1 MNLQPKINSRE
12 SVMRAYSVPGSVLR
26 ASHALTITREQSSQA
41 DMSGNSGILTLTTGT
56 RAQFLT
62 TLDTWTKTAHAF
74 NKIRREFM
82 EVILVITVPSK
93 CSCFLTLFASV
104 PPLSAKLP

>member
-1 MNLQPKINSRE
+1 
-12 SVMRAYSVPGSVLR
+12 MRASSVPGSVLR
-26 ASHALTITREQSSQA
+26 ASHAFTITIEQSSQA

-74 NKIRREFM
+74 NEIRREFM

-93 CSCFLTLFASV
+93 CSCFLTLFVSV